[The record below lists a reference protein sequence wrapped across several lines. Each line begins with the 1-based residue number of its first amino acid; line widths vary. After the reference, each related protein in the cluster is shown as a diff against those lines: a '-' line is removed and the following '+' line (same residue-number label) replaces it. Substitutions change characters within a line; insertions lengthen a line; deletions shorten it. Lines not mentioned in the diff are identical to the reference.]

1 MDDKLDIGNAIAMMS
16 FAAVVSSGSFS
27 AAAKTLGYSKAAVSR
42 QISRLEATI
51 GLKLLDRT
59 TRTVTL
65 TPSGKE
71 MYARCARIVDE
82 VSEANQVISG
92 MLSKPRGDLKV
103 NAPVVASLFNVTQII
118 PRFLQEYPD
127 VRLIMNLSDT
137 RADLLK
143 GKFDVAFWVGDTYDP
158 DLDSVKLRDYEM
170 ALVASSDY
178 LDANGRPT
186 SAADLKEHPCI
197 LETHLSKLGEWRLS
211 SDEIVSVSRGS
222 LASNSVRMTREAT
235 LAGMGISYLPRFLI
249 EDDISSGA
257 LEVILSDIVSERLPL
272 YLIFPK
278 GSYQLAK
285 VKAFV
290 DFFSQ
295 EIMTTAKAKR
305 KRKSGIPLARAI

>member
-186 SAADLKEHPCI
+186 SAADI
-197 LETHLSKLGEWRLS
+197 RVSWKLTCP
-211 SDEIVSVSRGS
+211 S
-222 LASNSVRMTREAT
+222 LASGGYRLTR
-235 LAGMGISYLPRFLI
+235 SFL
-249 EDDISSGA
+249 SAAARSHPTASG
-257 LEVILSDIVSERLPL
+257 
-272 YLIFPK
+272 
-278 GSYQLAK
+278 
-285 VKAFV
+285 
-290 DFFSQ
+290 
-295 EIMTTAKAKR
+295 
-305 KRKSGIPLARAI
+305 